1 MSIRIILV
9 ELSEQHNSRF
19 KDALL
24 CAGFQVLSV
33 VRETDDL
40 FTQVVE
46 LQPDAIIIESESPKR
61 DTLEHLAGISAEFPK
76 PMVMLAEQADS
87 LLIKMAADA
96 GVSVY
101 AVDRLSP
108 SSLRSLVEVTM
119 LHFNSRHA
127 LETQLAKA
135 RQNLQ
140 DKEIID
146 RAKRALMR
154 LESLPEE
161 IAYKTMREMAMN
173 RGWRLAKLAEYLLK
187 KMPT

>member
-1 MSIRIILV
+1 MSIRVILV
-9 ELSEQHNSRF
+9 EQSEQHNCRL

-24 CAGFQVLSV
+24 SAGFKVLGV

-61 DTLEHLAGISAEFPK
+61 DTLEHLAGISAEYPK
-76 PMVMLAEQADS
+76 PMVMLAEHADS
-87 LLIKMAADA
+87 ILTKMAADA

-108 SSLRSLVEVTM
+108 SSLKSLVEVTM
-119 LHFNSRHA
+119 LHFKSRHA
-127 LETQLAKA
+127 LETQLAQA
-135 RQNLQ
+135 RQSLQ
-140 DKEIID
+140 DKEVID

-154 LESLPEE
+154 LENLPEE
-161 IAYKTMREMAMN
+161 IAYRTMRQMAMN
-173 RGWRLAKLAEYLLK
+173 RGWRLARLAEYLLK
-187 KMPT
+187 KMPV

>member
-9 ELSEQHNSRF
+9 EQCEQHNSRL

-24 CAGFQVLSV
+24 CTGFTVLSV

-61 DTLEHLAGISAEFPK
+61 DTLEHLAGISAEYPK
-76 PMVMLAEQADS
+76 PMVMLTGRADS
-87 LLIKMAADA
+87 ILTKMAADA

-119 LHFNSRHA
+119 LHFKSRHA
-127 LETQLAKA
+127 LETQLAKV
-135 RQNLQ
+135 RQRLQ
-140 DKEIID
+140 DKEVID
-146 RAKRALMR
+146 RAKRTLMR
-154 LESLPEE
+154 LENLSEE
-161 IAYKTMREMAMN
+161 IAYRTMREMAMN
-173 RGWRLAKLAEYLLK
+173 RGWRLAKLAEYLLRT
-187 KMPT
+187 MPA